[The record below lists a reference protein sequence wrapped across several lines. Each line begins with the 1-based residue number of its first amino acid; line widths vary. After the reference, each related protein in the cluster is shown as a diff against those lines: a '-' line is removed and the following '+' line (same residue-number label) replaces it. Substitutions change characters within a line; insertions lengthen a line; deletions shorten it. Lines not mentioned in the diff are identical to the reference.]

1 MIPFSKSVTPAV
13 HGHLEA
19 QTAFINDISKSLFE
33 SFQNLTKLNMQLA
46 QTMMEESSH
55 AAQHML
61 TADQPTEAISAAAS
75 HAQPAAEKLRAY
87 QQHLSRLAA
96 ESQVEMARITEEH
109 VPKTSSTAKK
119 LAEDVAR
126 TATEETQHSMD
137 KQQEAM
143 RNFSDPFKSHG
154 HDHYTAHAGASLQS
168 ASEGNLQRG
177 INQPATPAKPK

>member
-13 HGHLEA
+13 EGHLEA

-55 AAQHML
+55 AAKHML
-61 TADQPTEAISAAAS
+61 TANEPTEAISAAAS
-75 HAQPAAEKLRAY
+75 RAQPTAEKLRAY

-96 ESQVEMARITEEH
+96 DSQVDLARITEEH

-137 KQQEAM
+137 KHQEAM
-143 RNFSDPFKSHG
+143 RNFSDPFTSHG
-154 HDHYTAHAGASLQS
+154 HELSAARAGASLQS
-168 ASEGNLQRG
+168 ASEGNFQRG
-177 INQPATPAKPK
+177 INQSIPPAKPK